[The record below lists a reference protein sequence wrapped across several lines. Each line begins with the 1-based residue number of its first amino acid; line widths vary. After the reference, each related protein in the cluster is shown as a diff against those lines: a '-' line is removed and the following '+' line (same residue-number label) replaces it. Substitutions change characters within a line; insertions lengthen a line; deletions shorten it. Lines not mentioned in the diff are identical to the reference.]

1 MRVVSGRAA
10 SRSALAVRT
19 LAMIVA
25 CSCHKPVGSV
35 GTTDA
40 AVADGARDAAEEAG
54 RSNLEAGP
62 ADDEM
67 PASDS
72 DELKERAR
80 HLLEAIAK
88 DDRDLATDILFPRDG
103 WLATRDVDDPGKDW
117 AKRVDV
123 PFRKALHRLSRHQ
136 KGLDRAQFVSFDPGH
151 TIVQATPKRHGY
163 KKALW
168 VLLGARISFVV
179 DGRTRT
185 MSIREMTAWRGAWY
199 VTRLR

>member
-1 MRVVSGRAA
+1 VIRVDPR
-10 SRSALAVRT
+10 RSALA
-19 LAMIVA
+19 LAMLAVCA
-25 CSCHKPVGSV
+25 CRKPAE
-35 GTTDA
+35 GTSADV
-40 AVADGARDAAEEAG
+40 AVAEAGRDAAEVATRPG
-54 RSNLEAGP
+54 AEAGP

-67 PASDS
+67 PPGGG
-72 DELKERAR
+72 DELTERAR

-88 DDRDLATDILFPRDG
+88 DESDLATDILFPRDG

-117 AKRVDV
+117 EKRVNV
-123 PFRKALHRLSRHQ
+123 PFRKALHRQSRRQ

-151 TIVQATPKRHGY
+151 AIVQATPKRHGW
-163 KKALW
+163 KKPLW
-168 VLLGARISFVV
+168 MLLGARVSFVV